1 VDHSVLSSVV
11 LPIGLGSIMLILGLS
26 LTPDDFRRVLRTPR
40 AMAIGM
46 GNLLVVAPVLAFA
59 VAELFGLAAG
69 LAVGLVLLGA
79 SPGGTMANVLTHLAR
94 GETALSVSMT
104 AMSSVVAVISGPF
117 YLGLATNH
125 FGAGELGDVAM
136 LEVVPRV
143 FAITVVQLS
152 LGMWIRSRRPAA
164 VAAVYPRLKRIAVV
178 IFAGIVTGAIVD
190 QHRVVLDNI
199 VAVGAA
205 CLALNV
211 AAMTISFGASKLARL
226 DDRQATAI
234 ALELGIHNATLAIT
248 VGVALSPTL
257 AVPAAVYSAFMF
269 ITGIA
274 FARLMYLRNAG
285 AAAERAETGGAGASV
300 TAAPEPA
307 AVPPGQAP

>member
-1 VDHSVLSSVV
+1 VDHSVLSAVV

-46 GNLLVVAPVLAFA
+46 GNLLVVAPLLAFA

-104 AMSSVVAVISGPF
+104 AISSVVAVISVPL

-143 FAITVVQLS
+143 FAITVVPLS
-152 LGMWIRSRRPAA
+152 LGMWVRSRRPAA
-164 VAAVYPRLKRIAVV
+164 VAAAYPTLKRIAVV
-178 IFAGIVTGAIVD
+178 VFAGIVTGAIVD

-248 VGVALSPTL
+248 VGVALSATL

-285 AAAERAETGGAGASV
+285 GAVEVAGVGVGG
-300 TAAPEPA
+300 TAEPA
-307 AVPPGQAP
+307 AAPPAQAP